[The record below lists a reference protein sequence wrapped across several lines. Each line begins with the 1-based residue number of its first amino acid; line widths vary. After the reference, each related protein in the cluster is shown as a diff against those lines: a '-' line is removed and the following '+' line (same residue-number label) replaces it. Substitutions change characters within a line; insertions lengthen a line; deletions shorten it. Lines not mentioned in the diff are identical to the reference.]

1 VSLLRLL
8 DAALAALVTETDPED
23 EVAMVALPSAS
34 ATTTA
39 ATVVGAEE
47 VTAILIAAAQGTS
60 TTTHL
65 FFFSSYYWQKVRLLI
80 QSYEYDGFIQSY
92 EFVLPPYSY
101 D

>member
-1 VSLLRLL
+1 MMKAFEFIIIPILHRRGVSLRRLL

-47 VTAILIAAAQGTS
+47 ETAILIAAQ
-60 TTTHL
+60 
-65 FFFSSYYWQKVRLLI
+65 
-80 QSYEYDGFIQSY
+80 E
-92 EFVLPPYSY
+92 LPPLLGTRRFF
-101 D
+101 

>member
-1 VSLLRLL
+1 MKSLRLAMRVYYYSHFASPLRRLL

-60 TTTHL
+60 TTTVRTTIFL
-65 FFFSSYYWQKVRLLI
+65 FREILKISRCNYH
-80 QSYEYDGFIQSY
+80 
-92 EFVLPPYSY
+92 
-101 D
+101 

>member
-1 VSLLRLL
+1 MSLLRLL

-47 VTAILIAAAQGTS
+47 ETAILIAAQGTS
-60 TTTHL
+60 TTST
-65 FFFSSYYWQKVRLLI
+65 
-80 QSYEYDGFIQSY
+80 
-92 EFVLPPYSY
+92 
-101 D
+101 